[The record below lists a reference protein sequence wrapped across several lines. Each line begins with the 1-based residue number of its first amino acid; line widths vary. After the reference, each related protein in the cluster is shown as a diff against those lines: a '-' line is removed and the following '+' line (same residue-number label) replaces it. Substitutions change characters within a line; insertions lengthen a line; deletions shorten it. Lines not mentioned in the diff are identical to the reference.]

1 MTEVINIMR
10 HESVFDP
17 TQFDYPMHVIGAG
30 ATGSR
35 VFAALVELG
44 MRNINVY
51 DPDIVEDHNLANQ
64 IYLARDING
73 SKVLGCM
80 NFVKD
85 KLGVEKNPEG
95 FDYLNLAVTS
105 SYIREG
111 NVCGGV
117 VFILTDTMKSR
128 KNIFDALVSRCNQ
141 IHAGQAGRTEPYSPI
156 QATYTAPILIIETR
170 MGSTHGS
177 VFTIDPFNKE
187 SREQWE
193 STLVDDEDEDNIELS
208 PCGTTLSVGT
218 TASLIANYAVWQ
230 MMQFFVDPV
239 GLQPRI
245 DLFFKPTLT
254 ITSPA
259 IAA

>member
-1 MTEVINIMR
+1 MTEAINIMR

-17 TQFDYPMHVIGAG
+17 SKHDYPVHVIGAG

-44 MRNINVY
+44 MKQIHVY
-51 DPDIVEDHNLANQ
+51 DPDIIESHNLANQ
-64 IYLARDING
+64 IYNAEDVG
-73 SKVLGCM
+73 GPKVIGCA
-80 NFVKD
+80 NFLKR
-85 KLGVEKNPEG
+85 KLGILYDRPAPDGYHFRSTKVTRR
-95 FDYLNLAVTS
+95 YLEES
-105 SYIREG
+105 SST
-111 NVCGGV
+111 VAGGI
-117 VFILTDTMKSR
+117 VFLLTDTMESR
-128 KNIFDALVSRCNQ
+128 NEITKALHNRCMRAADAPTRM
-141 IHAGQAGRTEPYSPI
+141 AA
-156 QATYTAPILIIETR
+156 APMLIIETR

-177 VFTIDPFNKE
+177 VFTLNPYDNIAYK
-187 SREQWE
+187 QWK
-193 STLVDDEDEDNIELS
+193 STLVDDTDTDNIELS

-239 GLQPRI
+239 GMQPRI

-254 ITSPA
+254 ITSSA

>member
-1 MTEVINIMR
+1 MEAINIMR

-17 TQFDYPMHVIGAG
+17 SAYPYPVHVIGAG

-35 VFAALVELG
+35 VFASLVELG
-44 MRNINVY
+44 VPQINVY
-51 DPDIVEDHNLANQ
+51 DSDSIEDHNLANQ
-64 IYLARDING
+64 IYMADDVG
-73 SKVLGCM
+73 HAKVEGCLKHYK
-80 NFVKD
+80 N
-85 KLGVEKNPEG
+85 KLGVSTVPPGIKFHNRRVTESFIQNG
-95 FDYLNLAVTS
+95 YLA
-105 SYIREG
+105 
-111 NVCGGV
+111 GGI
-117 VFILTDTMKSR
+117 VFIMTDTMASR
-128 KNIFDALVSRCNQ
+128 RSIFNAIRKRCLDSTGNPNNRTGGVAMTTSNLLV
-141 IHAGQAGRTEPYSPI
+141 
-156 QATYTAPILIIETR
+156 IETR

-177 VFTIDPFNKE
+177 VFTVNPFNAV
-187 SREQWE
+187 SSNQWL
-193 STLVDDEDEDNIELS
+193 STLVDDEDLDSIELS